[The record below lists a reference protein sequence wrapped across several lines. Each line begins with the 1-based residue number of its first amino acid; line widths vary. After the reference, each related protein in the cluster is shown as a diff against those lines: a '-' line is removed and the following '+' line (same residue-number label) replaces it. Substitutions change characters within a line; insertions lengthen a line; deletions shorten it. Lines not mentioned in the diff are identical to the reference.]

1 MQLRRIGHHVPLDV
15 WNCVKSEFTVKRAK
29 YCKVLQRTL
38 KKRCPR
44 IPAADEEEVLLRVYS
59 SCPKVVGE
67 SSARLDGL
75 VILSTVN
82 AHIRNKLVASRAT
95 VC

>member
-1 MQLRRIGHHVPLDV
+1 M
-15 WNCVKSEFTVKRAK
+15 
-29 YCKVLQRTL
+29 
-38 KKRCPR
+38 
-44 IPAADEEEVLLRVYS
+44 YS